1 MIANVYF
8 TDGMFE
14 WGKLFMKSFNKF
26 HPDIDIIAVTR
37 NLNNNQIE
45 ELSKYALIENAIL
58 PYEKMAKKIN
68 VSIDRLLQMK
78 KEVETGQTNDS
89 NQPWKWLIAGGDRI
103 ESLYEIVK
111 LYDHVGV
118 LHFDADT
125 YIRNKID
132 GLFDMVKKYDVCMR
146 QRPNDPEIIRRAVIS
161 IMGFKG
167 KNGVAFMERWLYHL
181 RRVDLLNTTKTFDQR
196 TCYQTVLDLNEH
208 INIGNMREEED
219 YPIISVSEEE
229 EADMWFGNCGHR
241 GEKINKFWRDH
252 EKKMGSTN

>member
-1 MIANVYF
+1 MIVNVYF

-37 NLNNNQIE
+37 NLNNSQVK
-45 ELSKYALIENAIL
+45 ELSKYALIENATL

-89 NQPWKWLIAGGDRI
+89 NQPWKLLIACVDRI

-125 YIRNKID
+125 YFRNRID
-132 GLFDMVKKYDVCMR
+132 GLFDMVEKYDVCMR
-146 QRPNDPEIIRRAVIS
+146 QRPNDPNIQRRAVVSMI
-161 IMGFKG
+161 GFKG
-167 KNGVAFMERWLYHL
+167 KRSVEFFDRWMYHL
-181 RRVDLLNTTKTFDQR
+181 RKVDILNTPKGFDQITFWKTIQELR
-196 TCYQTVLDLNEH
+196 DQM
-208 INIGNMREEED
+208 NIGNMREEHF
-219 YPIISVSEEE
+219 YQNLLSVCEEPQ
-229 EADMWFGNCGHR
+229 ATMWFGNCGNR
-241 GEKINKFWRDH
+241 GQKLIKFKEDCYA
-252 EKKMGSTN
+252 ELE